1 MAQATRIGMPNGDTL
16 DIKALID
23 ESGCGERLR
32 RVPMRV
38 YTVSCDDILFRTCV
52 PRRNGVNGDEPSTA
66 NDDISSSSSL
76 SSWTPGR
83 R

>member
-1 MAQATRIGMPNGDTL
+1 MAHATRIEMPNGDTL

-23 ESGCGERLR
+23 ESGCGERLH

-52 PRRNGVNGDEPSTA
+52 ARRNGVNGDEISTT
-66 NDDISSSSSL
+66 NEDTSSSSSS
-76 SSWTPGR
+76 SSWTPR
-83 R
+83 QR